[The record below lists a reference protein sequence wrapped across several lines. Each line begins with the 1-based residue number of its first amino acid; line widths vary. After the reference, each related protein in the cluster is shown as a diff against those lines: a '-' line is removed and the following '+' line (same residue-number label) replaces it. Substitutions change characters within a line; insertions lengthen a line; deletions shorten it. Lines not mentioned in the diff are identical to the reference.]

1 MSDHGI
7 EKVTDLE
14 KTANKA
20 ERNGDLNAAE
30 GKRHGKLTEKAL
42 EAKLDNK
49 QKIRKAKLRQLTN
62 KINVIEPMSQDFSN
76 AEYVSQQMS
85 CL

>member
-1 MSDHGI
+1 MQSSRRDSHARQSD
-7 EKVTDLE
+7 L
-14 KTANKA
+14 AQ
-20 ERNGDLNAAE
+20 GDCVYTQLHN
-30 GKRHGKLTEKAL
+30 GKLTEKAL